1 VMRNVGDEKLLMP
14 SGAQVA
20 NLNGLII
27 LNDTAAYLWELL
39 ATECSIDE
47 LITAVEERFEVA
59 AEVACDDVRAFVE
72 EITRIGI
79 LEP

>member
-1 VMRNVGDEKLLMP
+1 MRNVGGEKLLMP
-14 SGAQVA
+14 SGAQVM

-47 LITAVEERFEVA
+47 LTAAVDERFEVA
-59 AEVACDDVRAFVE
+59 ADVARDDVKAFVE
-72 EITRIGI
+72 EIARIGI